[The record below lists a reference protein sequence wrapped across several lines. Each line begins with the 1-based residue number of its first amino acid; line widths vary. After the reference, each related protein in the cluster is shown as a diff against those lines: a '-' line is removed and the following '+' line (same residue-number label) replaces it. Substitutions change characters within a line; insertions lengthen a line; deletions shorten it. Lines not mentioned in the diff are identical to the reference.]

1 MSHLRHLLQE
11 KRQDILRIASRHGA
25 ANVRVFG
32 SVQHDEDTEGSDVDL
47 LVDFEQGRSL
57 LDQVGLIQDLEDLLG
72 CRVDVVTE
80 AGLHW
85 YIRER
90 VRKEARAL

>member
-1 MSHLRHLLQE
+1 MPGLRHLLQE
-11 KRQDILRIASRHGA
+11 KREDILRIASRYGA
-25 ANVRVFG
+25 GNIRVFG
-32 SVQHDEDTEGSDVDL
+32 SVQRDEDTEGSDVDL
-47 LVDFEQGRSL
+47 LVDFERGRSL

-85 YIRER
+85 YIRDR
-90 VRKEARAL
+90 IRREAKVL

>member
-1 MSHLRHLLQE
+1 MPGLRHLLQE
-11 KRQDILRIASRHGA
+11 KREDILRIASRYGA
-25 ANVRVFG
+25 GNVRVFG
-32 SVQHDEDTEGSDVDL
+32 SVQRGEDTEGSDVDL

-72 CRVDVVTE
+72 CRVDVITE

-85 YIRER
+85 YIRDR
-90 VRKEARAL
+90 VRKEAKAL

>member
-1 MSHLRHLLQE
+1 MPGLRHLLQE
-11 KRQDILRIASRHGA
+11 KREDILRIASRYGA
-25 ANVRVFG
+25 GNVRVFG
-32 SVQHDEDTEGSDVDL
+32 SVQRGEDTEGSDVDL

-72 CRVDVVTE
+72 SRVDVITE

-85 YIRER
+85 YIRDR
-90 VRKEARAL
+90 VRKEAKAL